1 MPAVTSIYTIPAL
14 RIAHKSCI
22 TPLCTFAG
30 WKTMKFIGKLLVYL
44 LVALLIVILALYILL
59 QTRWGAAQVSSWVTV
74 NTDYELS
81 FDKMNHRFSSPSH
94 LILENVTFGR
104 DGKPATLVAK
114 KVDIGLSSRQVTDP
128 LHMDT
133 ITLFDGT
140 LNLSPQTAPLPL
152 QADRLQLSNMAFNS
166 PNTEWD
172 LSAQKVTGGVSP
184 WQPEAGNVLG
194 KNAQIQ
200 MSAGSLTLNGVPATN
215 VLIEGQLN
223 GKEVVLNTIG
233 ADMARGSLTGS
244 ALRNADGSWVID
256 TLRLNEIRL
265 QSDKTLMAFFA
276 PLGTIP
282 SLQIG
287 RLDVT
292 DARLQG
298 PDWAVTDLDLSLRNL
313 TISKGDWQSQDGR
326 LSMNASEFIYGS
338 LHLFDPIL
346 NAEFSPQGMA
356 LRQFTS
362 RWEGGMV
369 RTSGNWLRDGKALVL
384 DDVAIAGLE
393 YTLPQNWKALW
404 MEPLPEWLNSVTLQ
418 KFGLSRNLVID
429 IDPAFPW
436 QITSLD
442 GYGANLQLVKD
453 HQWGVWSGSATLNG
467 AAATFNR
474 VDVRRPSLAL
484 NANAAT
490 VNITDLSAF
499 TEKGILEAT
508 ATVSQLPQRQT
519 TVSLNGRG
527 VPLNVLQQWGWP
539 ALPVTGDGN
548 IQLTASGSV
557 QANAPLKP
565 TVNGKLSAVNM
576 DKQQVEQTMTGGVV
590 STVAPVQ

>member
-1 MPAVTSIYTIPAL
+1 
-14 RIAHKSCI
+14 
-22 TPLCTFAG
+22 
-30 WKTMKFIGKLLVYL
+30 MKFIGKLLVYL
-44 LVALLIVILALYILL
+44 LVALLIVMLALYILL

-114 KVDIGLSSRQVTDP
+114 KVDIGLSSRQITDP
-128 LHMDT
+128 LHVDT

-140 LNLSPQTAPLPL
+140 LNLSPQTAPLPF
-152 QADRLQLSNMAFNS
+152 QADRLQLNNMAFNS

-194 KNAQIQ
+194 NHAQIQ

-244 ALRNADGSWVID
+244 ALRNADGSWIID
-256 TLRLNEIRL
+256 TMRLNEIRL
-265 QSDKTLMAFFA
+265 QSDKMLTAFFA
-276 PLGTIP
+276 PLATIP

-313 TISKGDWQSQDGR
+313 TLSKGDWQSQEGR

-362 RWEGGMV
+362 RWEGGMI

-393 YTLPQNWKALW
+393 YTLPQNWKTLW

-453 HQWGVWSGSATLNG
+453 RQWGVWGGSATLNG

-539 ALPVTGDGN
+539 ALPIAGDGN

-576 DKQQVEQTMTGGVV
+576 DKQQVQQTMAGGVV
-590 STVAPVQ
+590 STPPSPQPSP

>member
-1 MPAVTSIYTIPAL
+1 
-14 RIAHKSCI
+14 
-22 TPLCTFAG
+22 
-30 WKTMKFIGKLLVYL
+30 MKFIGKLLVYL

-59 QTRWGAAQVSSWVTV
+59 QTRWGATQVSSWVTV

-114 KVDIGLSSRQVTDP
+114 KVDIGLSSRQITDP
-128 LHMDT
+128 LHVDT

-140 LNLSPQTAPLPL
+140 LNLSPQTAPLPF
-152 QADRLQLSNMAFNS
+152 QADRLQLNNMAFNS

-194 KNAQIQ
+194 NRAQIQ

-244 ALRNADGSWVID
+244 ALRNADGSWIID
-256 TLRLNEIRL
+256 TMRLNEIRL
-265 QSDKTLMAFFA
+265 QSDKTLTAFFA
-276 PLGTIP
+276 PLATIP

-313 TISKGDWQSQDGR
+313 TLSKGDWQSQEGR

-404 MEPLPEWLNSVTLQ
+404 MAPLPEWLNSVTLQ

-453 HQWGVWSGSATLNG
+453 RQWGVWGGSATLNG

-527 VPLNVLQQWGWP
+527 VPLSVLQQWGWP
-539 ALPVTGDGN
+539 ALPIAGDGN

-557 QANAPLKP
+557 QASAPLKP

-590 STVAPVQ
+590 SAMAPAQ

>member
-1 MPAVTSIYTIPAL
+1 
-14 RIAHKSCI
+14 
-22 TPLCTFAG
+22 
-30 WKTMKFIGKLLVYL
+30 MKFIGKLLVYL
-44 LVALLIVILALYILL
+44 LIALLIVVLALYILL
-59 QTRWGAAQVSSWVTV
+59 QTRWGAAQVSSWITV

-140 LNLSPQTAPLPL
+140 LNLSPQTAPLPF
-152 QADRLQLSNMAFNS
+152 QADRLQLNNMAFNS

-194 KNAQIQ
+194 KNAKIQ

-223 GKEVVLNTIG
+223 GKEVVLKTIG

-244 ALRNADGSWVID
+244 ALRNADGSWIID
-256 TLRLNEIRL
+256 TMRLNEIRL
-265 QSDKTLMAFFA
+265 QSDKTLKAFFA
-276 PLGTIP
+276 PLATIP

-287 RLDVT
+287 RLEVT

-313 TISKGDWQSQDGR
+313 TLSKGDWQSQEGR

-384 DDVAIAGLE
+384 NDVAIAGLE
-393 YTLPQNWKALW
+393 YTLPENWKTQW

-453 HQWGVWSGSATLNG
+453 RQWGVWGGSATLNG

-539 ALPVTGDGN
+539 ALPITGDGN
-548 IQLTASGSV
+548 IQMTASGSV

-576 DKQQVEQTMTGGVV
+576 DKQQVQQTMTGGVV
-590 STVAPVQ
+590 STPPSPQPSP

>member
-128 LHMDT
+128 LHMDA

-265 QSDKTLMAFFA
+265 QSDNTLTAFFA
-276 PLGTIP
+276 PLATLP

-287 RLDVT
+287 RLEVT

-453 HQWGVWSGSATLNG
+453 RQWGVWSGSATLNG

-499 TEKGILEAT
+499 NEKGILEAT

-576 DKQQVEQTMTGGVV
+576 DKQQVEQTMTGGIV
-590 STVAPVQ
+590 STPVQ

>member
-1 MPAVTSIYTIPAL
+1 
-14 RIAHKSCI
+14 
-22 TPLCTFAG
+22 
-30 WKTMKFIGKLLVYL
+30 MKFIGKLLIWILIAV
-44 LVALLIVILALYILL
+44 LIVILALYILV

-74 NTDYELS
+74 NTDYELN
-81 FDKMNHRFSSPSH
+81 FDLMDHRFSSPSH
-94 LILENVTFGR
+94 ILLENVTFGR

-114 KVDIGLSSRQVTDP
+114 TVDIDLSSRQITDP

-133 ITLFDGT
+133 ITLRDGT
-140 LNLSPQTAPLPL
+140 LNLSPQTAPLPF
-152 QADRLQLSNMAFNS
+152 QADRLQLNNMAFNS

-194 KNAQIQ
+194 KKAHIQ
-200 MSAGSLTLNGVPATN
+200 MSAGSLTLNGVPASN
-215 VLIEGQLN
+215 VLIQGELN
-223 GKEVVLNTIG
+223 GKEVVLSTIG
-233 ADMARGSLTGS
+233 ADMARGSLTGT
-244 ALRNADGSWVID
+244 ARRNADGGWVID
-256 TLRLNEIRL
+256 TLRLNDIRL
-265 QSDKTLMAFFA
+265 QSDKSLLDLFA
-276 PLGTIP
+276 PITTLP
-282 SLQIG
+282 SLQVG
-287 RLDVT
+287 RLDIT

-313 TISKGDWQSQDGR
+313 TLSKGDWQTQEGR

-346 NAEFSPQGMA
+346 NAEFAPQGIA

-369 RTSGNWLRDGKALVL
+369 RTSGNWLRNGKALVL
-384 DDVAIAGLE
+384 DDVAVAGLE
-393 YTLPQNWKALW
+393 YTLPQNWKTLW
-404 MEPLPEWLNSVTLQ
+404 MDPLPEWLNAVTLK

-442 GYGANLQLVKD
+442 GYGANLRLAKD
-453 HQWGVWSGSATLNG
+453 RQWGVWGGNATLNG

-484 NANAAT
+484 AADASA
-490 VNITDLSAF
+490 VNITELSAF

-508 ATVSQLPQRQT
+508 AAVSQLPQRQT

-527 VPLNVLQQWGWP
+527 VPFKILQQWGWP
-539 ALPVTGDGN
+539 ELPITGDGN
-548 IQLTASGSV
+548 VQLTASGSI
-557 QANAPLKP
+557 QAKAPLKP

-576 DKQQVEQTMTGGVV
+576 DKQKVEQTMTRGQV
-590 STVAPVQ
+590 STTSQPTVTPSPQPSP

>member
-1 MPAVTSIYTIPAL
+1 
-14 RIAHKSCI
+14 
-22 TPLCTFAG
+22 
-30 WKTMKFIGKLLVYL
+30 MKFIGKLLIYL
-44 LVALLIVILALYILL
+44 LVALLIVLLALYILL
-59 QTRWGAAQVSSWVTV
+59 QTRWGASQVSSWVTV

-94 LILENVTFGR
+94 IILENVTFGR

-114 KVDIGLSSRQVTDP
+114 KVDIGLSSRQITDP

-140 LNLSPQTAPLPL
+140 LNLSPQTAPLPF
-152 QADRLQLSNMAFNS
+152 QADRLQLNNMAFNS

-194 KNAQIQ
+194 NNAQIQ

-223 GKEVVLNTIG
+223 GREVVLKTIG

-244 ALRNADGSWVID
+244 ALRNADGSWIID
-256 TLRLNEIRL
+256 TMRLNEIRL

-276 PLGTIP
+276 PLASIP

-313 TISKGDWQSQDGR
+313 TLSKGDWQSQEGR

-393 YTLPQNWKALW
+393 YTLPQNWKTLW

-453 HQWGVWSGSATLNG
+453 RQWGIWGGSATLNG

-539 ALPVTGDGN
+539 ALSITGDGN

-557 QANAPLKP
+557 IGKCPVEANGERQAER
-565 TVNGKLSAVNM
+565 G
-576 DKQQVEQTMTGGVV
+576 EYG
-590 STVAPVQ
+590 

>member
-1 MPAVTSIYTIPAL
+1 
-14 RIAHKSCI
+14 
-22 TPLCTFAG
+22 
-30 WKTMKFIGKLLVYL
+30 MKFIGKLLVYL

-59 QTRWGAAQVSSWVTV
+59 QTRWGATQVSSWVTV

-94 LILENVTFGR
+94 IILENVTFGR

-114 KVDIGLSSRQVTDP
+114 KVDIGLSSRQITDP
-128 LHMDT
+128 LHVDT

-140 LNLSPQTAPLPL
+140 LNLSPQTAPLPF
-152 QADRLQLSNMAFNS
+152 QADRLQLNNMAFNS

-194 KNAQIQ
+194 NHAQIQ

-244 ALRNADGSWVID
+244 ALRNADGSWIID
-256 TLRLNEIRL
+256 TMRLNEIRL
-265 QSDKTLMAFFA
+265 QSDKTLTAFFA
-276 PLGTIP
+276 PLATIP

-313 TISKGDWQSQDGR
+313 TLSKGDWQSQEGR

-404 MEPLPEWLNSVTLQ
+404 MAPLPEWLNSVTLQ

-453 HQWGVWSGSATLNG
+453 RQWGVWGGSATLNG

-527 VPLNVLQQWGWP
+527 VPLSVLQQWGWP
-539 ALPVTGDGN
+539 ALPITGDGN

-590 STVAPVQ
+590 SAMAPAQ

>member
-1 MPAVTSIYTIPAL
+1 
-14 RIAHKSCI
+14 
-22 TPLCTFAG
+22 
-30 WKTMKFIGKLLVYL
+30 MKFIGKLLVYL

-59 QTRWGAAQVSSWVTV
+59 QTRWGATQVSSWVTV

-114 KVDIGLSSRQVTDP
+114 KVDIGLSSRQITDP

-140 LNLSPQTAPLPL
+140 LNLSPQTAPLPF
-152 QADRLQLSNMAFNS
+152 QADRLQLNNMAFNS

-194 KNAQIQ
+194 NHAQIQ
-200 MSAGSLTLNGVPATN
+200 MSAGSLALNGVPATN

-244 ALRNADGSWVID
+244 ALRNADGSWIID
-256 TLRLNEIRL
+256 TMRLNEIRL
-265 QSDKTLMAFFA
+265 QSDKTLTAFFA
-276 PLGTIP
+276 PLTTIP

-313 TISKGDWQSQDGR
+313 TLSKGDWQSQEGR

-404 MEPLPEWLNSVTLQ
+404 MAPLPEWLNSVTLQ

-429 IDPAFPW
+429 IDPTFPW

-442 GYGANLQLVKD
+442 GYGASLQLVKD
-453 HQWGVWSGSATLNG
+453 RQWGVWGGSATLNG

-527 VPLNVLQQWGWP
+527 VPLSVLQQWGWP
-539 ALPVTGDGN
+539 ALPIAGDGN

-590 STVAPVQ
+590 SAMAPAQ

>member
-1 MPAVTSIYTIPAL
+1 
-14 RIAHKSCI
+14 
-22 TPLCTFAG
+22 
-30 WKTMKFIGKLLVYL
+30 MKFIGKLLVYL
-44 LVALLIVILALYILL
+44 LVALLIVVLALYILL
-59 QTRWGAAQVSSWVTV
+59 QTRWGASQVSSWVTV
-74 NTDYELS
+74 NTDYELN
-81 FDKMNHRFSSPSH
+81 FDLMDHRFSSPSH
-94 LILENVTFGR
+94 IILENVTFGR

-114 KVDIGLSSRQVTDP
+114 KVDIGLSSRQFTDP

-133 ITLFDGT
+133 ITLSDGT
-140 LNLSPQTAPLPL
+140 LNLSPQTAPLPF
-152 QADRLQLSNMAFNS
+152 QADRLQLDNMAFNS

-194 KNAQIQ
+194 QNAQIQ
-200 MSAGSLTLNGVPATN
+200 MSAGSLTLNGVPASN
-215 VLIEGQLN
+215 VLIQGQIN

-244 ALRNADGSWVID
+244 ALRNADGSWIID
-256 TLRLNEIRL
+256 TLRLNETRL
-265 QSDKTLMAFFA
+265 QSDKSLMDFFTPITTL
-276 PLGTIP
+276 P

-287 RLDVT
+287 RLEVT
-292 DARLQG
+292 DASLQG
-298 PDWAVTDLDLSLRNL
+298 PDWAVTDLDLSLRNMTL
-313 TISKGDWQSQDGR
+313 SKGDWQSQEGR

-338 LHLFDPIL
+338 VHLFDPIL
-346 NAEFSPQGMA
+346 NAEFSPQGVA

-369 RTSGNWLRDGKALVL
+369 RTSGNWLRDGKALEL
-384 DDVAIAGLE
+384 DDAAIAGLE
-393 YTLPQNWKALW
+393 YTLPQNWKTLW
-404 MEPLPEWLNSVTLQ
+404 MDPLPEWLNSVTLK

-442 GYGANLQLVKD
+442 GYGANLQVVKD
-453 HQWGVWSGSATLNG
+453 RRWGVWGGSATLNG

-474 VDVRRPSLAL
+474 VDVRRPSLSL
-484 NANAAT
+484 NANAST
-490 VNITDLSAF
+490 VNITELSAF

-527 VPLNVLQQWGWP
+527 VPLNIINQWGWP

-548 IQLTASGSV
+548 IQLTATGSV

-565 TVNGKLSAVNM
+565 TVNGKLSAANM
-576 DKQQVEQTMTGGVV
+576 DKQQVQQVMTGGVV
-590 STVAPVQ
+590 TTVPAAPPSPQPSP